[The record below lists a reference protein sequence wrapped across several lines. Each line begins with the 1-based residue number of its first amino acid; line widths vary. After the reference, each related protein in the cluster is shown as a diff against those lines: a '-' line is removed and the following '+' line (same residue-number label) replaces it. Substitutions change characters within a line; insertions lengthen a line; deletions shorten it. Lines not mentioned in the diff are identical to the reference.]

1 MVQALKWVAGGRGDR
16 RRPSAVR
23 PTGRGGRLLRVA
35 THRAPPFPSRHP
47 PRSTSRSRVLTTYLR
62 RPTSILVLR
71 LGWRFAARVA
81 VPAGR
86 GRGRGILL
94 LGSTDE
100 LGDARRFASST
111 DGSPRGTTAE
121 ARPKGA
127 PPASHT
133 TRRGLAA
140 PLSST
145 PSHSP
150 EPKLGARHMVS
161 EDQTEK
167 ICYSIQVGVIP
178 CLADDNFPP
187 RSLRPLMAPPNPE
200 PRTPTLPARPFP
212 SPPIPCSHS
221 RAGCVARGAFG
232 RRVVVSLWCRAVS
245 STPLA
250 LLAVLCDTIP
260 YCQ

>member
-1 MVQALKWVAGGRGDR
+1 MVRGDR

-23 PTGRGGRLLRVA
+23 PSGARRARRAVAARGHAPRFTLSFA
-35 THRAPPFPSRHP
+35 PSSPAPPPARAFSPPTHAAPPQSLCSGSVGDSR
-47 PRSTSRSRVLTTYLR
+47 RGLT
-62 RPTSILVLR
+62 
-71 LGWRFAARVA
+71 VA
-81 VPAGR
+81 PGPA
-86 GRGRGILL
+86 RGRGILL
-94 LGSTDE
+94 PGVTDE
-100 LGDARRFASST
+100 LDDARCFASST

-121 ARPKGA
+121 ARLKRC
-127 PPASHT
+127 ASGLP
-133 TRRGLAA
+133 TRRPAPGLAA
-140 PLSST
+140 SCPRSST

-200 PRTPTLPARPFP
+200 PQPFP
-212 SPPIPCSHS
+212 HDTASEPPAPPHS
-221 RAGCVARGAFG
+221 RAVRVARGAYG
-232 RRVVVSLWCRAVS
+232 RCVVVSLWCRSVS